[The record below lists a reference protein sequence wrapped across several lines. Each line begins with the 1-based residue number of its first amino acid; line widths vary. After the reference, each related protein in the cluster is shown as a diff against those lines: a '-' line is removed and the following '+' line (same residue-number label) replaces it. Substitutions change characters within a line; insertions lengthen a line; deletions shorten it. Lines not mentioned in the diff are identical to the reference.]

1 MDENTTQSMN
11 EHLAKY
17 QELVGKRKTLQRRLD
32 KVTAEKGSVKDAI
45 YERVQREYKKQLDE
59 MDAEIK
65 PVEEEVVKIRRMMI
79 ADQISET
86 DDEIGAIEEELQ
98 EISFRHR
105 VGEFDEK
112 ETSRLQEPLKHKV
125 EQLTEQKKSLAHV
138 ETQLGLGGV
147 ANGELKKRATSGSTA
162 KEIAGGAADSSIET
176 KPASEDT
183 PDTKPKTAPAT
194 PGTRTIKPK
203 TVPATPETKT
213 TRTRAASPSPAARKT
228 RPKTE
233 PPDIAPSEPKPA
245 AAPAAAPAASKPT
258 RTKVVADAG
267 ASASTT
273 SDDPSETK
281 DLADELIM
289 VGAKPTEPV
298 DKMQGLVDTSEW
310 SKEFQ
315 EEGAAGSAGR
325 RHTDQPTATVTDD
338 DPLAALSDASLTEE
352 TADQVAPQTKTGSG
366 VGTQGKSKSKPMGFP
381 VLIITKGPGAGKK
394 LPLVPMTMTIGRE
407 HDNNIELK
415 DEEVSRYHARI
426 SYEGGQYL
434 IKDLDSSSG
443 TWINEEKISEKA
455 LEHGDKI
462 RLGGIEMVVDFE

>member
-17 QELVGKRKTLQRRLD
+17 QELVGKRKTLQKRLD

-147 ANGELKKRATSGSTA
+147 ANGELKKRTASGNTA
-162 KEIAGGAADSSIET
+162 KETAGRAADSSVEAT
-176 KPASEDT
+176 PASGD
-183 PDTKPKTAPAT
+183 T
-194 PGTRTIKPK
+194 PGTK

-213 TRTRAASPSPAARKT
+213 TRTRAPVPSAAARKT

-233 PPDIAPSEPKPA
+233 PATPDTVPSEPKPA
-245 AAPAAAPAASKPT
+245 AARAASQPTRPKAAA
-258 RTKVVADAG
+258 VADAG
-267 ASASTT
+267 ASASKMP
-273 SDDPSETK
+273 DDPSATV

-315 EEGAAGSAGR
+315 EEGVASSAGR
-325 RHTDQPTATVTDD
+325 RHTDQPAAAVTND
-338 DPLAALSDASLTEE
+338 DPLAALSDASLTKK
-352 TADQVAPQTKTGSG
+352 AASPAASQTKTGTG
-366 VGTQGKSKSKPMGFP
+366 VGTKDKPKEKLKSKPMGFP
-381 VLIITKGPGAGKK
+381 VLIITKGPGAGRK